1 MRGSVDSLPRTSQL
15 EGITMSVEM
24 GVLLANCVLS
34 LAAIIK
40 TLVSQNSSK
49 QFSDDLVARVKVLEE
64 KLRKLDG
71 IDEKFLLVNTSLTE
85 VKTQLNMLLS
95 LNGIKLNTIVG
106 VKQT

>member
-1 MRGSVDSLPRTSQL
+1 
-15 EGITMSVEM
+15 MSVEM

-40 TLVSQNSSK
+40 TLVTQNSSK

>member
-1 MRGSVDSLPRTSQL
+1 
-15 EGITMSVEM
+15 MSVEM

>member
-1 MRGSVDSLPRTSQL
+1 
-15 EGITMSVEM
+15 MSVEM

-34 LAAIIK
+34 LTAIIK
-40 TLVSQNSSK
+40 TLVTQNSSK